1 MVFTPGLRHEPV
13 KGESGKFGVNRT
25 LLVLSVYQLLS
36 NNRSS
41 LFTVYFVIFV
51 TQKEGA
57 SVAGGLAVFSAAYV
71 ISSLVG
77 PVAGRL
83 SDRLGRRRPLILFAE
98 AGSLP
103 FFVLI
108 PAVHGFLLVSVFFVV
123 AETILSFGSTALQA
137 FVADV
142 SAERER
148 GRSYGLLS
156 AMGSAGGLVGT
167 FAAGVVAEIF
177 GVEAVFYMVGF
188 LMVGSILLVV
198 FAVPEA
204 KLTVAPGRKP
214 IGEMKGL
221 AVFSVATSVRTLGT
235 GAVTTFFGAY
245 AAILGASNFEVSLVA
260 VARLGTTALLATR
273 LGGSVDRVG
282 EIPAY
287 VYGTVTVVA
296 SLLIYA
302 LSSSWLELVPARI
315 VYATGFALL
324 SPSMLSWV
332 TKIAPENRRAEYLG
346 FFSLINSTLWSFGPI
361 PGGVVESVYGPLGLF
376 GFATA
381 MTLVSLV
388 AVYGIYWRRRG
399 IRNLPEERGLN
410 GTLSLG

>member
-1 MVFTPGLRHEPV
+1 MGD
-13 KGESGKFGVNRT
+13 ESGRLGINRT

-41 LFTVYFVIFV
+41 LFTVYFVIFA

-57 SVAGGLAVFSAAYV
+57 SVAGGLAAFSAAYV

-108 PAVHGFLLVSVFFVV
+108 PVVPGFLLVSLFFVA

-142 SAERER
+142 SAEQER

-167 FAAGVVAEIF
+167 FAAGVVAEVF

-188 LMVGSILLVV
+188 LMVGTVLLVV

-214 IGEMKGL
+214 IREMKAL

-235 GAVTTFFGAY
+235 GAVTAFFGAY
-245 AAILGASNFEVSLVA
+245 AAILGANNFEVSLVA
-260 VARLGTTALLATR
+260 IAGLGTTALLATR
-273 LGGSVDRVG
+273 LGGSVDRMG
-282 EIPAY
+282 EIPGY
-287 VYGTVTVVA
+287 VYGTVTVIA
-296 SLLIYA
+296 ALLIYA

-361 PGGVVESVYGPLGLF
+361 PGGVVESAYGPLGLF

-399 IRNLPEERGLN
+399 IGNLPGERGLDR
-410 GTLSLG
+410 TSSLD

>member
-1 MVFTPGLRHEPV
+1 MEGEPGQFRA
-13 KGESGKFGVNRT
+13 NRT

-57 SVAGGLAVFSAAYV
+57 TYAAGLAAFSAAYV
-71 ISSLVG
+71 ASSLTG

-83 SDRLGRRRPLILFAE
+83 SDRIGRRRPLILFAE

-108 PAVHGFLLVSVFFVV
+108 PVVSGFLLVSVFFVV
-123 AETILSFGSTALQA
+123 AETVLSFGSTALQA
-137 FVADV
+137 FVADITK
-142 SAERER
+142 EKER

-167 FAAGVVAEIF
+167 LVAGVVAEAF

-188 LMVGSILLVV
+188 LMAGTILLVV

-204 KLTVAPGRKP
+204 KLSVPQGRKP
-214 IGEMKGL
+214 IREMKGL

-235 GAVTTFFGAY
+235 GAVTAFFGAY
-245 AAILGASNFEVSLVA
+245 AAILGADNFEVSLVA
-260 VARLGTTALLATR
+260 VAGLGTTAVVATR

-282 EIPAY
+282 EIPGY
-287 VYGTVTVVA
+287 IYGTVTVLA

-324 SPSMLSWV
+324 SPAMLSWV
-332 TKIAPENRRAEYLG
+332 TKMAPENRRAEYLG

-361 PGGVVESVYGPLGLF
+361 PGGAVEAVYGPLGLF
-376 GFATA
+376 GFALL
-381 MTLVSLV
+381 MTMVSLV
-388 AVYGIYWRRRG
+388 AVYAIYSRG
-399 IRNLPEERGLN
+399 RKSGRSTSEPPPPDGSPLPN
-410 GTLSLG
+410 